1 MKLQIS
7 NPKDVATETFYIA
20 NYENPLFAR
29 VYSYN
34 EMVAIK
40 FEKRPK
46 MVQILAEFGMIGNFS
61 KN

>member
-20 NYENPLFAR
+20 NYKNPLFAR

-34 EMVAIK
+34 EMVTIK
-40 FEKRPK
+40 FEDRPR